1 MSEPSFYF
9 DDLQPDESISQI
21 NVHENLNDED
31 DEDIYGD
38 PPSVPSVSTSVQTTQ
53 FKFPKSAGPSAYLLL
68 NDDNITEAT
77 NMLKVFSPFMQNL
90 NTDTILTVCLQRAGF
105 EGDRGEFLG

>member
-1 MSEPSFYF
+1 MSEPSFHF
-9 DDLQPDESISQI
+9 DDVQPDESISQI
-21 NVHENLNDED
+21 NVRDNLN

-68 NDDNITEAT
+68 NDDNITEAM
-77 NMLKVFSPFMQNL
+77 NLLKVFSPFMLKLNL
-90 NTDTILTVCLQRAGF
+90 DTILTVCLQRAGF
-105 EGDRGEFLG
+105 EGDRG